1 VVTPIWAYWLLV
13 ALLVVL
19 LVCVAAIAYQRDAAR
34 LERDLY
40 RSALLRVDPHAAFA
54 VAEVLHPTSDAL

>member
-1 VVTPIWAYWLLV
+1 VTPVWAYWLLV
-13 ALLVVL
+13 AVIVVL
-19 LVCVAAIAYQRDAAR
+19 LVCVAVIAYQRDAAR

-40 RSALLRVDPHAAFA
+40 RSALLRADPHEAFA